1 MAMKKNYSKEMR
13 DHGISRTLRQRLR
26 QGEFRGGSDVKALR
40 RFVRMSQSEFAHA
53 LGISIRTLQNWEQ
66 DVRMPEGPA
75 LALLSIAAAHP
86 RIIRARAREQSAA

>member
-1 MAMKKNYSKEMR
+1 MVMKKDYAMEMR
-13 DHGISRTLRQRLR
+13 EHGISRALRQRLR
-26 QGEFRGGSDVKALR
+26 RGEFRGGDDVKALR
-40 RFVRMSQSEFAHA
+40 RFVHMSQSEFAHA
-53 LGISIRTLQNWEQ
+53 LGISVRTLQNWEQ